1 VHTVK
6 DWKHWLKTLG
16 YPQMERAPRR
26 KPSGLVARHGSISSP
41 KLGHIKT
48 ISSTGFYLQTA
59 ERWAVGEVV
68 SLTVQKE
75 GSPAHN
81 SEFQINVQAR
91 VASYGE
97 DGVGMGF
104 VLPKGLN
111 ASLWEH
117 LIDSADRPTEC
128 DETQFVF
135 RMVRA
140 ILFLYRLCPSEEME
154 TIYVL
159 TGELNEFRTRNMMAI
174 VLNTEKMLAS
184 EPNFEKMRAD
194 PQIVESILKE
204 GSWGNDD
211 LTSRLWAGLLASS
224 CSLERTDQSN
234 KGFVELLAQMT
245 PNQARIL
252 VEGCIRAP
260 KLSWVQRGGV
270 PVTVLLTPEEM
281 IRITGTYDLNRSA
294 SDMAYLH
301 VHGLI
306 EKNFDFSSYAPKES
320 FDLTPTSLGVQL
332 FKACR
337 GHLLAQ
343 SGVLS

>member
-1 VHTVK
+1 VDTLK
-6 DWKHWLKTLG
+6 DWKQWLKTLG
-16 YPQMERAPRR
+16 YPQIERAPRR
-26 KPSGLVARHGSISSP
+26 KPSGLVARHGSFSSP
-41 KLGHIKT
+41 KLGHIKS
-48 ISSTGFYLQTA
+48 ISSTGLFLQTA
-59 ERWAVGEVV
+59 ERWPVGEVV
-68 SLTVQKE
+68 SLTLQKE
-75 GSPAHN
+75 GTLAHN

-91 VASYGE
+91 VASYSE

-117 LIDSADRPTEC
+117 LVDTADTPTES
-128 DETQFVF
+128 DDTQSLF

-140 ILFLYRLCPSEEME
+140 ILFLYRLCPSKDME

-159 TGELNEFRTRNMMAI
+159 TGELNEFRTRNMMTI
-174 VLNTEKMLAS
+174 VLSAEKMLES
-184 EPNFEKMRAD
+184 EPNCEKMRAD

-224 CSLERTDQSN
+224 CSLEGTDHSN

-281 IRITGTYDLNRSA
+281 IGITGTYDLNRSA
-294 SDMAYLH
+294 SDVAYLH
-301 VHGLI
+301 VQGLI

-320 FDLTPTSLGVQL
+320 FDITPTSLGVQM

-337 GHLLAQ
+337 GHMLVQ